1 MWGRETPPRPG
12 FMPSPFNPLRSGS
25 VLLNAMTTAAL
36 GVMKSD
42 VNERAP
48 VRAEGDEDVAKAQTG
63 DRRAFERLYHRH
75 AARVHGLARRML
87 SYDEAGEATQ
97 DVFVRAWEKLGSFR
111 GESAF
116 GTWLHRLAIN
126 VMLTKRQGHGIR
138 RARYLEDDSV
148 LEVIPAKPQT
158 RELGID
164 FEKAIARLPDGAR
177 TIFLLHDVE
186 GYRHEEIAEFLEVTT
201 GTTKAQ
207 LHRARMLLRGHLSA

>member
-1 MWGRETPPRPG
+1 
-12 FMPSPFNPLRSGS
+12 
-25 VLLNAMTTAAL
+25 MTTAVL
-36 GVMKSD
+36 GVMKSET
-42 VNERAP
+42 VNEDRAP
-48 VRAEGDEDVAKAQTG
+48 ARAEHDEVARAQAG

-87 SYDEAGEATQ
+87 SYDEAAEATQ

-111 GESAF
+111 GESQF

-138 RARYLEDDSV
+138 RQRFLEDDAV
-148 LEVIPAKPQT
+148 LEILPAKGT
-158 RELGID
+158 SRDFGMD
-164 FEKAIARLPDGAR
+164 FETAIARLPDGAR
-177 TIFLLHDVE
+177 TIFVLHDVE